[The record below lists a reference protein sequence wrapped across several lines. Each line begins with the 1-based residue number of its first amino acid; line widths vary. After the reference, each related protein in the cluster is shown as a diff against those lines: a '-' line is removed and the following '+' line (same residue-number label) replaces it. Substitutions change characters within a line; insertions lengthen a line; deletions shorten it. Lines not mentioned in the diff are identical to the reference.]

1 MDYGLEITDSSA
13 LYTFHIHSC
22 TIEISEYTP
31 EALLEAAF
39 GNNYHEVA
47 LPRVSGASEG
57 TWCHLITL
65 LISFICAYIIKLI
78 IGEYLRSPW
87 LFVTVSY
94 RRHGLVGLTGSGLS
108 IHNSL
113 FSSLPAHIPS
123 SMMQN
128 IARRLP
134 RSSVQTTDYKV
145 QITNYKLHDKETA
158 IRDLYCFLFSLL
170 CDVWCEVLI

>member
-1 MDYGLEITDSSA
+1 M
-13 LYTFHIHSC
+13 
-22 TIEISEYTP
+22 
-31 EALLEAAF
+31 
-39 GNNYHEVA
+39 
-47 LPRVSGASEG
+47 
-57 TWCHLITL
+57 
-65 LISFICAYIIKLI
+65 
-78 IGEYLRSPW
+78 
-87 LFVTVSY
+87 
-94 RRHGLVGLTGSGLS
+94 VGLTGSGLS
-108 IHNSL
+108 MHNSL